1 MDKNKVD
8 FDYFAENYN
17 NTIIKASKFIS
28 KSNFDYFAYYK
39 IKRLKS
45 VIDFKPL
52 KILDYGCGIG
62 NLIPEIKKNFPHS
75 EIYGY
80 EVSKKSLEVAL
91 SRFSYLKTFNKNDKY
106 DLIIFCGVFH
116 HCSENE
122 QEEIFN
128 SLRNITNENSKLVVF
143 EHNPK
148 NYITRRIVKNCELDK
163 DAVLID
169 LKSLVNKFENENYEC
184 EKYEFIF
191 FVPPLLRIINFI
203 EYFLKKI
210 PFGCQYFTIYK
221 KNKSIND
228 NK

>member
-45 VIDFKPL
+45 VINFKPL

-91 SRFSYLKTFNKNDKY
+91 SRFSYLKTFNANDKY

-122 QEEIFN
+122 QAEIFN
-128 SLRNITNENSKLVVF
+128 SLRNITNRIQLVVF
-143 EHNPK
+143 EKLHKILPEELLK
-148 NYITRRIVKNCELDK
+148 IV
-163 DAVLID
+163 
-169 LKSLVNKFENENYEC
+169 S
-184 EKYEFIF
+184 
-191 FVPPLLRIINFI
+191 
-203 EYFLKKI
+203 
-210 PFGCQYFTIYK
+210 
-221 KNKSIND
+221 
-228 NK
+228 